1 MNFKPLFDKL
11 LIKRDD
17 AEEVSPGGIYIPND
31 AKEIPARGVVV
42 AAGEGARTETGQV
55 IPMTV
60 RVGTKVVFGKYAGSD
75 IEIDGEKFVIIEE
88 ENVMGIVE

>member
-1 MNFKPLFDKL
+1 MFDKL

-17 AEEVSPGGIYIPND
+17 AEEVSPGGIFIPKG
-31 AKEIPARGVVV
+31 AEEIPARGQVV
-42 AAGEGARTETGQV
+42 AAGPGARTETGQV
-55 IPMTV
+55 VPMV
-60 RVGTKVVFGKYAGSD
+60 VKVGDKVVFGKYAGSD